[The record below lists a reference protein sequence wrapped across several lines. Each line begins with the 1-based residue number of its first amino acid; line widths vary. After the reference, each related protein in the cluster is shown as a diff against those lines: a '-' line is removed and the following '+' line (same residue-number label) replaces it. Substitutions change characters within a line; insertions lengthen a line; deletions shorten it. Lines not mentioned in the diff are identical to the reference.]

1 MEEELKKNIIWL
13 IIEFCSVYKF
23 RGGSE
28 LNRFKRVDELN
39 FFIVF
44 VIIFMFKCF
53 VQKVEFI

>member
-23 RGGSE
+23 GGGSE
-28 LNRFKRVDELN
+28 LIRFKRVDELN

-53 VQKVEFI
+53 V